1 MDIAV
6 AAFYLLNEA
15 ALGVVGVAHER
26 AITDVI
32 GKGGKE
38 KAVFAV
44 GAEHLAELAEVTAE
58 QDIGLLSGEWKTE
71 MFAGL
76 DAVTISDIGII
87 LGMVKPLKELDAT
100 DCPLEWGQLIN
111 AVTLCWSHGN
121 GEDECDDGYD
131 DSHCF

>member
-26 AITDVI
+26 PITDVI

-44 GAEHLAELAEVTAE
+44 GAEHFAELAEVTAE
-58 QDIGLLSGEWKTE
+58 QGIGLLSGEWKME
-71 MFAGL
+71 LFIGL
-76 DAVTISDIGII
+76 DAVPISDIGII
-87 LGMVKPLKELDAT
+87 LGLV
-100 DCPLEWGQLIN
+100 
-111 AVTLCWSHGN
+111 
-121 GEDECDDGYD
+121 
-131 DSHCF
+131 

>member
-6 AAFYLLNEA
+6 SAFYVLNEA
-15 ALGVVGVAHER
+15 ALWVAGVPHER
-26 AITDVI
+26 PITDVI

-71 MFAGL
+71 MFTGL
-76 DAVTISDIGII
+76 DAVAISDIRII
-87 LGMVKPLKELDAT
+87 LGMV
-100 DCPLEWGQLIN
+100 
-111 AVTLCWSHGN
+111 
-121 GEDECDDGYD
+121 
-131 DSHCF
+131 

>member
-6 AAFYLLNEA
+6 SAFYVLNEA
-15 ALGVVGVAHER
+15 ALWVAGVPHER
-26 AITDVI
+26 PITDVI

-71 MFAGL
+71 MFTRL
-76 DAVTISDIGII
+76 DAVAIAGIGII
-87 LGMVKPLKELDAT
+87 MGLV
-100 DCPLEWGQLIN
+100 
-111 AVTLCWSHGN
+111 
-121 GEDECDDGYD
+121 
-131 DSHCF
+131 